1 MTAKPILIVG
11 ASARAAAFSAARA
24 GYAPYWLD
32 LYGDADLRE
41 RFPGMALDPGDY
53 PRGLVEAAGR
63 LPPMP
68 FMVTGAMEN
77 HLAVLDA
84 LAAARPLLGNDPAI
98 CRAVRDP
105 FALQQCLS
113 AAGLSA
119 PAVGLAPAKDGN
131 WLCKPLRSAGGQDI
145 TVYEGSGAVPPGC
158 YLQEYIQGQHVSA
171 VFVGDGQRAWLAG
184 VTRQLVGKA
193 AFHASP
199 FAYCGSLGP
208 IALGEAEAWQWR
220 TIGDA
225 VAGTFGLRGLFGVD
239 AVQRDESIYPVEIN
253 PRYTASVEVI
263 EAGTGLFLIEH
274 HVRAC
279 GGGGREPAAR
289 RQDCFGKC
297 HLFAPARLSID
308 IDLLTLP
315 MPCEIDAVTL
325 ADVPPPG
332 TVIDTG
338 RPVLTLLAGG
348 RDQRECLHL
357 LTEGAAAI
365 LERVNGES

>member
-1 MTAKPILIVG
+1 MAAEPILIIG
-11 ASARAAAFSAARA
+11 ASARAAAFSTDRA

-32 LYGDADLRE
+32 QYGDADLRE
-41 RFPGMALDPGDY
+41 RFPGLAVTAGDY
-53 PRGLVEAAGR
+53 PRGLTAAAGR

-68 FMVTGAMEN
+68 FMLTGAMEN

-84 LAAARPLLGNDPAI
+84 LAGERPLLGNDSAI

-105 FALQQCLS
+105 FAMHQCLE
-113 AAGLSA
+113 AAGLPGPVVTTV
-119 PAVGLAPAKDGN
+119 PAEGGN

-145 TVYEGSGAVPPGC
+145 AVYEGGAVPSGC
-158 YLQEYIQGQHVSA
+158 YLQEFIQGQHVSA
-171 VFVGDGQRAWLAG
+171 VFVGDGRRAWLAG

-193 AFHASP
+193 AFHAAP

-208 IALGEAEAWQWR
+208 LALEAAEARQWR
-220 TIGDA
+220 AVGNAVTDA
-225 VAGTFGLRGLFGVD
+225 FGLRGLFGVD
-239 AVQRDESIYPVEIN
+239 AVQRGESIYPVEVN

-263 EAGTGLFLIEH
+263 EAGTGLALIDH
-274 HVRAC
+274 HIRAC
-279 GGGGREPAAR
+279 RGEGREAAAP

-297 HLFAPARLSID
+297 HLFAPARLGID

-315 MPCEIDAVTL
+315 MPCEMDAVTL

-332 TVIDTG
+332 TLIEAG

-348 RDQRECLHL
+348 RDQRECLRL
-357 LTEGAAAI
+357 LTEGAAAV
-365 LERVNGES
+365 LKRVRSE